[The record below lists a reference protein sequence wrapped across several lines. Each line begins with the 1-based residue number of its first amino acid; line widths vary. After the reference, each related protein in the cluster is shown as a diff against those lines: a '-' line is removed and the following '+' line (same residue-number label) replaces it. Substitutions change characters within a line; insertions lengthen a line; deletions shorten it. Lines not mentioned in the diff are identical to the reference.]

1 MGCSGDL
8 GVHLCMGG
16 VNTFSKRYLSS
27 SSFSMNSPMSL
38 YTAFMV
44 LVEGNFLHMVTLM
57 LRDEAL
63 LDLSCTPKAANF
75 TQFRSV
81 SSPGM
86 SSLTLTNLDYRFFGW
101 S

>member
-1 MGCSGDL
+1 M
-8 GVHLCMGG
+8 HGG

-27 SSFSMNSPMSL
+27 YLFSMNSPIPL
-38 YTAFMV
+38 YTAFMD
-44 LVEGNFLHMVTLM
+44 LVEGYLLHMVTLI
-57 LRDEAL
+57 LRDDEL
-63 LDLSCTPKAANF
+63 LDLSCTPKAASF